1 MKRILTLGLIAVT
14 LTAWSQQDPQWTHYM
29 FNQVNYNPGAA
40 GLDGSICV
48 NGLYR
53 SQWMGFEG
61 APVTMNLNASMPLD
75 VLHGGMAL
83 GLMRDEEGFLTRT
96 NVKLSYSYHLDAGDG
111 KLGIGAYFGFLDA
124 GISQAE
130 WIDPNGGNGSG
141 DAVIPQSEGNSIA
154 MDAGI
159 GAMYRATNWY
169 AGVSITHLPGLDNQ
183 IGAATNLTQSQHLY
197 FTGGYDWELT
207 PEWTLMPSA
216 LIKYDLASISF
227 DATVLAMYNNQFWGG
242 VSYRLED
249 GIPILLGYQLNDQLR
264 FGASYDIGTSA
275 LSGNNS
281 SGSFEAFV
289 NYCFTI
295 EIPPK
300 EPTRY
305 RNVRFL

>member
-1 MKRILTLGLIAVT
+1 MKRIFTLGLLVCAM
-14 LTAWSQQDPQWTHYM
+14 TAWSQQDAQWTHYM
-29 FNQVNYNPGAA
+29 FNQINYNPGAA
-40 GLDGSICV
+40 GLDGAICI

-61 APVTMNLNASMPLD
+61 APTTINLNASMPIDALA
-75 VLHGGMAL
+75 GGL
-83 GLMRDEEGFLTRT
+83 GLGLLRDEEGFLTRT

-111 KLGIGAYFGFLDA
+111 VLGIGAYVGLLDA
-124 GISQAE
+124 GITDPQ
-130 WIDPNGGNGSG
+130 WVDPNGGNGSG
-141 DAVIPQSEGNSIA
+141 DGVIPQGDGNSIA
-154 MDAGI
+154 PDFGL
-159 GAMYRATNWY
+159 GAFYRATNWW
-169 AGVSITHLPGLDNQ
+169 AGVSITHLAGLSNQ
-183 IGAATNLTQSQHLY
+183 IAAETNLTQSQHLY
-197 FTGGYDWELT
+197 FTGGYDIELS

-216 LIKYDLASISF
+216 LVKYDLASISF
-227 DATVLAMYNNQFWGG
+227 DASMLAMYNNKFWMG

-249 GIPILLGYQLNDQLR
+249 GIPILFGYQINDQLR

-275 LSGNNS
+275 LSGSNS

-300 EPTRY
+300 EPTKY